1 MFGISGFKLVIIL
14 VAALIFLGPD
24 KMPEI
29 GRTIGKALRMFQAA
43 KDDMQKVISAEMDGE
58 SKSKDLAASSP
69 SVASTLYADDDEEG
83 EEEE

>member
-1 MFGISGFKLVIIL
+1 
-14 VAALIFLGPD
+14 
-24 KMPEI
+24 MPEI